1 MDNSPNANEVEILLV
16 EDNPNDAELTLR
28 ALKKHHLANKVLH
41 VKDGAEALEFLFAN
55 GAYDQRK
62 IENTPRVILL
72 DLKLPKVSGLEV
84 LRKVKSDERT
94 RVIPVVVLTSSRED
108 RDLEECYALG
118 VNSYIVKPVEFENFV
133 RAVSDMGFY
142 WLLLNQTSR

>member
-1 MDNSPNANEVEILLV
+1 VYDSMNEVEILLV

-28 ALKKHHLANKVLH
+28 ALKKHNLANRVLR

-62 IENTPRVILL
+62 IEHTPRVILL
-72 DLKLPKVSGLEV
+72 DLKLPKVDGMEV

-94 RVIPVVVLTSSRED
+94 KVIPVVVMTSSRED

-133 RAVSDMGFY
+133 KTVSELGFY
-142 WLLLNQTSR
+142 WMLLNQTPR